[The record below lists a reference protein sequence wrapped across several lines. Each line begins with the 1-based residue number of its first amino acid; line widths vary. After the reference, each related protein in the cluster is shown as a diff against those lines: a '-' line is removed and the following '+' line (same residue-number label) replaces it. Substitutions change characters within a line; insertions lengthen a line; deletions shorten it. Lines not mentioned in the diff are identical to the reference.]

1 MKIGVQGCSHSSDTY
16 GHPWHHYL
24 GEKYGADIKY
34 GASSGSGNEINIEK
48 VKMLINRY
56 PDMKIF
62 ILQLTDPTR
71 FDFGIDNIDYEWEY
85 RDKELG
91 NLRHHTIRLNNN
103 DDELKKHFINDY
115 RIHDF
120 FKNHVL
126 ASGLNQKYKIFHTM
140 MSIQHICDFYG
151 IKLIFMSW
159 FVDLQL
165 LANEIN
171 YGDVLDKMNVLDGS
185 VVNFIHKNNI
195 QGIPNNGHY
204 GSEEHKRI
212 FDEYIN
218 PQLSNWIL
226 GCS

>member
-16 GHPWHHYL
+16 GHPWHYYL

-71 FDFGIDNIDYEWEY
+71 FDFGIDNVDHEWEY

-91 NLRHHTIRLNNN
+91 NLRHHTIRLNNY
-103 DDELKKHFINDY
+103 DDELKKHFTNDY

-126 ASGLNQKYKIFHTM
+126 TSDLNQKYKIFHTM
-140 MSIQHICDFYG
+140 MSMQYICDFYG
-151 IKLIFMSW
+151 VKLIFMSW
-159 FVDLQL
+159 FIDLQIL
-165 LANEIN
+165 TNEIGYHDILN
-171 YGDVLDKMNVLDGS
+171 KMNVLDGS
-185 VVNFIHKNNI
+185 VSNFIRENNI
-195 QGIPNNGHY
+195 QGITNNGHY

-218 PQLSNWIL
+218 PQLKKYNIND
-226 GCS
+226 